1 MSLLEK
7 LIPNPIGGKF
17 KDMIDC
23 NDLVSQ
29 SIKSIMPGQPC
40 DPVGDM
46 IYRKLSEKIWEVIFE
61 DRSKNSPTI
70 TKEDCDNISRMIDEG
85 RKKNLE
91 ELEIKISKDLGFK
104 LEATAGLPV
113 EVPINVSAQLCKNS
127 QGEYSIK
134 VRYLPKTIEERLYD
148 LKELH
153 EKRLLTDEEYTE
165 AKRRI
170 IEKI

>member
-1 MSLLEK
+1 MNLLDKMITSSVDGIIKEM
-7 LIPNPIGGKF
+7 INPNNLASK
-17 KDMIDC
+17 
-23 NDLVSQ
+23 
-29 SIKSIMPGQPC
+29 SIKAIMPGQPC

-46 IYRKLSEKIWEVIFE
+46 ICRKLSEKIWEVIFE
-61 DRSKNSPTI
+61 DRSKNAPTI
-70 TKEDCDNISRMIDEG
+70 TKEDCDNISRIIDEG

-91 ELEIKISKDLGFK
+91 ELEIKISKDLGIK
-104 LEATAGLPV
+104 LEASAVLPV

-134 VRYLPKTIEERLYD
+134 VKYLPKTIEERLYD